1 MPIITFL
8 QTKGGTGKTTSA
20 FVLAEIFSKGA
31 PTTVIDA
38 DPNHPFQEWKKD
50 GGEGEE
56 FEIITEEDGGKIPDA
71 IYQASTKSAFVIVDT
86 EGSANETAARAASM
100 SDLVIVTSTGT
111 PLDQKHAAKA
121 IKFTRQAGKHA
132 GREIPIR
139 VLMTRQKAVGQ
150 SRTVKSAIATMR
162 KHGIE
167 VFDVELIERDAF
179 AALFG
184 YATTIFNL
192 DKKKV
197 NDPFKAYANA
207 RIFANKVLTAL
218 RDGEAK
224 NKSQK
229 QAKSKSKEAA

>member
-1 MPIITFL
+1 MPTITFF
-8 QTKGGTGKTTSA
+8 QTKGGTGKTTAA
-20 FVLAEIFSKGA
+20 FVLAEILSKGA

-38 DPNHPFQEWKKD
+38 DPNKPFTEWKKD

-56 FEIITEEDGGKIPDA
+56 FKIVTEENDEKIPEA
-71 IYQASTKSAFVIVDT
+71 IYEASTKSAFVIVDT
-86 EGSANETAARAASM
+86 EGSANTTAARAASM

-121 IKFTRQAGKHA
+121 IKFIRQAGKHA

-150 SRTVKSAIATMR
+150 SRTVKQAIAKMK

-192 DKKKV
+192 DKAKV

-207 RIFANKVLTAL
+207 RVFATQVINLL
-218 RDGEAK
+218 R
-224 NKSQK
+224 S
-229 QAKSKSKEAA
+229 AKSETAIDSETKSKKDAA